1 MTKLFKFI
9 FALFF
14 LFISQ
19 SILAEDR
26 YFKWFDP
33 KTQLRVRINI
43 DNYELEGELETGDWE
58 KRGKIMLDSGILNHT
73 PSKIKNDFFF
83 FDNGNRIR
91 FTIDGTGHVF
101 DYLPLKMELI
111 RIDNTFHSGYNYEST
126 KFIRNSLL
134 YSIGGKGFWKYSST
148 ITYFDEKL
156 REWEILRPQN
166 NGPMSTSQ
174 GYQGYDSIEDVYYSG
189 GTHLDSFLE
198 DQQEEFVDDLFKF
211 NFKSNNWDFL
221 GKVNPQLPFRNKNML
236 IWTGHLFL
244 HFENSNIY
252 IIDPLINE
260 VRVFKDYAK
269 VYGSFKDY
277 IFYKDTIL
285 GFVEKSSGFRVKIPI
300 SEISKN
306 SIYWGEFYSSNN
318 FLSWYYLGLILIIF
332 LLGFF
337 GWRYKH
343 SLKNNNLNYT
353 KLERKLLNE
362 LLSLKPDEYLTT
374 HDINVIL
381 DATDKSQENQR
392 RIRFNVIGQIN
403 NKLRLKL
410 GCENAI
416 YRKSLQE
423 DKRLTIYSLDPQIV
437 SELRKL
443 LR

>member
-1 MTKLFKFI
+1 MTKQFKFI

-43 DNYELEGELETGDWE
+43 DNYELEGESETGDWE

-91 FTIDGTGHVF
+91 FTIDGSGHVF

-134 YSIGGKGFWKYSST
+134 YSVGGKGFWNYNSI
-148 ITYFDEKL
+148 ITYFDENL

-166 NGPMSTSQ
+166 NGPVSTNQ

-189 GTHLDSFLE
+189 GSHLDNFLE
-198 DQQEEFVDDLFKF
+198 DQQVELVDDLFKF
-211 NFKSNNWDFL
+211 NFKSNNWEFL
-221 GKVNPQLPFRNKNML
+221 GKINPKLPFRNKNVL

-244 HFENSNIY
+244 HFENSDIY

-269 VYGSFKDY
+269 AYDSFKDY
-277 IFYKDTIL
+277 IFYEDTIL
-285 GFVEKSSGFRVKIPI
+285 GFVENSSGPRVKIPI

-306 SIYWGEFYSSNN
+306 STYWGEFYSSNN
-318 FLSWYYLGLILIIF
+318 FLSWYYLGTILIIF
-332 LLGFF
+332 MLGFF

-343 SLKNNNLNYT
+343 SLKNSNLNYT

-362 LLSLKPDEYLTT
+362 LLSLKQDEYLTT

-403 NKLRLKL
+403 NKSRSML

-423 DKRLTIYSLDPQIV
+423 DKRLTIYALDPQIV